1 MQWWKPITAVLFY
14 VHLRLITGDGG
25 RSGQARGQHPARL
38 FLSNI
43 STVRHWNLPPGAA
56 AIRAVG
62 AVALATI
69 PPPYDSILLKTVY
82 HNADTG
88 LIDFFPCK
96 LVPDGARMPRY
107 ADDQQ
112 HDSPLRGR
120 EVRRRPAERFC
131 FDHMP
136 TVSRILLRSYA
147 YGLID
152 ITIIMLFLVMR
163 QLPRAK
169 FCPMACPSLQ
179 ELRNQTMN
187 SANFRSANRRDR
199 LVLRNHDH
207 GQCSAGEI
215 LLSCIF
221 HNHNLD
227 LYILS

>member
-1 MQWWKPITAVLFY
+1 
-14 VHLRLITGDGG
+14 LRLITGDGG

-112 HDSPLRGR
+112 HDSPLRECRGT
-120 EVRRRPAERFC
+120 
-131 FDHMP
+131 P
-136 TVSRILLRSYA
+136 TTSRTILLRSYA
-147 YGLID
+147 YGFED
-152 ITIIMLFLVMR
+152 
-163 QLPRAK
+163 
-169 FCPMACPSLQ
+169 
-179 ELRNQTMN
+179 
-187 SANFRSANRRDR
+187 SASILCIRFDR
-199 LVLRNHDH
+199 HHDH
-207 GQCSAGEI
+207 NAISRDAVVAKGEG
-215 LLSCIF
+215 LSNGLSIASGTLKP
-221 HNHNLD
+221 NLEFSK
-227 LYILS
+227 L